1 MDKRVR
7 IVLFSACYN
16 ALLLVIKLA
25 AGLLTGSVGVL
36 AVAVNSGTDL
46 VASLV
51 ALYAVRRSG
60 APPDER
66 HNYGHGRAE
75 NLAGV
80 FEGLVLLGV
89 GAWVVFESVRSLVF
103 GVEVGLLGIGV
114 GALVLSVVANFFVS
128 GWLLRKSREHDSRVM
143 EAEGYNLRTDVWAEG
158 GVAVGL
164 VAAWATG
171 WTVLDPLVALV
182 MGGLILRTAVRLI
195 SGSTRVLI
203 DERLPDGEM
212 EQIEQAIADEVRAR
226 PHVLGFH
233 KLRARKSGPQRHID
247 FHLQLE
253 AETTLGEAHGIS
265 DALEERI
272 RRTLPNSDI
281 LIHLEDDRSLRASHH
296 ATADGDHPPDG
307 GGSTERL

>member
-1 MDKRVR
+1 VDKRAR
-7 IVLFSACYN
+7 IVLFSTCYN
-16 ALLLVIKLA
+16 ATLLAVKLV

-36 AVAVNSGTDL
+36 SVAVNSGTDL

-51 ALYAVRRSG
+51 ALYAVRRSA

-80 FEGLVLLGV
+80 FEGLVLFGV
-89 GAWVVFESVRSLVF
+89 GAWVIFESVQGLLY

-114 GALVLSVVANFFVS
+114 GALLLSVVANFFVS
-128 GWLLRKSREHDSRVM
+128 GWLLRKAREHDSRVM

-158 GVAVGL
+158 GVALGL
-164 VAAWATG
+164 IAAWATG
-171 WTVLDPLVALV
+171 WTVLDPIIALL
-182 MGGLILRTAVRLI
+182 MGLLIFRTAHRLV
-195 SGSTRVLI
+195 SGSTRVLL
-203 DERLPDGEM
+203 DERLPDREM
-212 EQIEQAIADEVRAR
+212 EQIQQVISDEVRAR

-253 AETTLGEAHGIS
+253 ADTTLGEAHGIS

-272 RRTLPNSDI
+272 RSTLPNSDV
-281 LIHLEDDRSLRASHH
+281 LIHLEDDRSLRTSRA
-296 ATADGDHPPDG
+296 AAGDGDQPP
-307 GGSTERL
+307 EPR

>member
-1 MDKRVR
+1 MDKRTR

-16 ALLLVIKLA
+16 ATLLSIKLV

-36 AVAVNSGTDL
+36 SVAVNSGTDL

-51 ALYAVRRSG
+51 ALYAVRRSA

-66 HNYGHGRAE
+66 HHYGHGRAE

-80 FEGLVLLGV
+80 FEGMVLFGV
-89 GAWVVFESVRSLVF
+89 GLWVIFESVQGLLY

-114 GALVLSVVANFFVS
+114 GALALSVVANFFVS
-128 GWLLRKSREHDSRVM
+128 GWLLRKAREHDSRVM

-158 GVAVGL
+158 GVALGL
-164 VAAWATG
+164 VAAWASG
-171 WTVLDPLVALV
+171 RTVFDPIIALL
-182 MGGLILRTAVRLI
+182 MGLLILRTAFRLV
-195 SGSTRVLI
+195 SGSTRVLV
-203 DERLPDGEM
+203 DERLPDREM
-212 EQIEQAIADEVRAR
+212 EQIQEVISEEVRAR

-253 AETTLGEAHGIS
+253 ADTTLGEAHGIS

-272 RRTLPNSDI
+272 RDTLPNSDV
-281 LIHLEDDRSLRASHH
+281 LIHLEDDRSLRA
-296 ATADGDHPPDG
+296 AREGTAGAEGDGTADA
-307 GGSTERL
+307 RR